1 MKLSPVNSETSL
13 SSHEK
18 SGAFRLYNRGQGVD
32 VGAVRETVGLAGDG
46 VGGSRNEKMVR
57 RQGLM
62 TEYLLERGSV
72 PIKELA
78 REFDVSLITI
88 HRDLDEL
95 ERQGVLM
102 KLRGRVT
109 AQPSSFFDSN
119 VRYRLRAAQREKEAL
134 ARFALGQIEPGQSV
148 MLDESTTALVLAGML
163 PEKAPLTVI
172 TNFSMI
178 LDELDGV
185 RGIDLILLGGQYLPA
200 LDAFGGAVC
209 EAALSA
215 LRADVLF
222 MSTSAVSDCLALHQD
237 QEIMR
242 GKRAMMNSSKRRVL
256 LVDHTKFDKVA
267 LHRLAHL
274 RDFDLLVTDAGI
286 DGSALDEL
294 QENSIHF
301 EVAPL

>member
-1 MKLSPVNSETSL
+1 ME
-13 SSHEK
+13 
-18 SGAFRLYNRGQGVD
+18 
-32 VGAVRETVGLAGDG
+32 AVRTIVGLAGDG
-46 VGGSRNEKMVR
+46 SGRSRNEKMVR

-62 TEYLLERGSV
+62 TEYLLERGSA

-78 REFDVSLITI
+78 EQFDVSLITI

-119 VRYRLRAAQREKEAL
+119 VRYRLRAALAEKEAL
-134 ARFALGQIEPGQSV
+134 ARLALGQIEPGQSV

-172 TNFSMI
+172 TNFSLV

-215 LRADVLF
+215 VRADVLF

-242 GKRAMMNSSKRRVL
+242 GKRAMMRSAKRRVL

-286 DGSALDEL
+286 DDSALEEL
-294 QENSIHF
+294 RENSIRF